1 MSERVSPLVVIHF
14 MRTYG
19 THGGEQQLSQYF
31 GAEPRGRVRE
41 AFMFLYRDDEC
52 ARLLQSRAPALEQST
67 LWSLPLKPRGAW
79 AEFARLILKLP
90 LLQARFIRFIRRSGA
105 DVCVV
110 HGFQAAVV
118 AWPVAVFHRRIHWVY
133 VHRTTKSRA
142 GSNRCFRLL
151 YWPYHAVAGNSHAVV
166 ASLARLVPAQRLVVL
181 ENGLDWRRFLTRAN
195 AAPDGPLPA
204 TSGPVIVA
212 VGRLLPHK
220 GQDLVIDAFVR
231 AAALDPRVVLWVVGE
246 GPAEAELRARAS
258 ASAAADRICF
268 FGRRSDVP
276 AILARA
282 SIFTHASPLEGMSNA
297 VLEGMAAG
305 LPSVVAAAPGVSECH
320 LNEITGMIVARNVE
334 ALAAGL
340 EHLLANPELCARM
353 GAAARARVREHY
365 SMETNRRQYL
375 ELFGRITGR
384 ELCVES

>member
-1 MSERVSPLVVIHF
+1 

-52 ARLLQSRAPALEQST
+52 ARLFRSRAPALEQST
-67 LWSLPLKPRGAW
+67 LWSLRSNLARL

-90 LLQARFIRFIRRSGA
+90 LLQARFMRFVRRAGA
-105 DVCVV
+105 GVCVV

-118 AWPVAVFHRRIHWVY
+118 AWPVAVFHHKIHWVY
-133 VHRTTKSRA
+133 VHRITKSHA

-166 ASLARLVPAQRLVVL
+166 ASLARLVPTRRLAVFDNAVDQRVS
-181 ENGLDWRRFLTRAN
+181 DSRQRRARC
-195 AAPDGPLPA
+195 PLPDA
-204 TSGPVIVA
+204 NGPVIVA

-258 ASAAADRICF
+258 ASAVADRICF

-282 SIFTHASPLEGMSNA
+282 TIFTHASSLEGMSNA

-305 LPSVVAAAPGVSECH
+305 LASVVADAPGVSECH
-320 LNEITGMIVARNVE
+320 HHEVTALAVAREVG
-334 ALAAGL
+334 ALADGFKR
-340 EHLLANPELCARM
+340 LLTDQELRTRM
-353 GAAARARVREHY
+353 GAAARARVLDSY
-365 SMETNRRQYL
+365 SMEANRRKYL
-375 ELFGRITGR
+375 KLFEQLTGR
-384 ELCVES
+384 TVCVES

>member
-1 MSERVSPLVVIHF
+1 MSERASPLVVIHF

-52 ARLLQSRAPALEQST
+52 ARLFRSRAPALEQST

-90 LLQARFIRFIRRSGA
+90 LLQARFMRFVRRAGA
-105 DVCVV
+105 GVCVV

-118 AWPVAVFHRRIHWVY
+118 AWPVAVFHHKIHWVY
-133 VHRTTKSRA
+133 VHRITKSHA

-166 ASLARLVPAQRLVVL
+166 ASLARLVPTRRLVVL

-195 AAPDGPLPA
+195 AAPDAPLPDA
-204 TSGPVIVA
+204 NGPVIVA

-258 ASAAADRICF
+258 ASAVADRICF

-282 SIFTHASPLEGMSNA
+282 TIFTHASSLEGMSNA

-305 LPSVVAAAPGVSECH
+305 LASVVADAPGVSECH
-320 LNEITGMIVARNVE
+320 HHEVTALVVAREVG
-334 ALAAGL
+334 ALADGFKR
-340 EHLLANPELCARM
+340 LLTDQELRTRM
-353 GAAARARVREHY
+353 GAAARARVLDSY
-365 SMETNRRQYL
+365 SMEANRRKYL
-375 ELFGRITGR
+375 KLFEQLTGR
-384 ELCVES
+384 TVCVES